1 MRPARP
7 RGLAALR
14 TLFSGWLRRAT
25 LALTLIPLAA
35 GAVIYTSDA
44 DLAAKLQAFITRVI
58 IEPVRICCNAEIGG
72 RVVWVIDLDGPGNVD
87 PCAKPRDEMT
97 AAASSTGKSSI
108 DVQMMNYRHWA
119 FEWKAPGDSAGA
131 GCVSCGGA
139 GGGAGDGTRLWWG
152 RVHRFREATQRSS
165 FGPCVFSPLDFS
177 LSLWTQTDGTPRAQL
192 FHPSWQTEVYF
203 TPDGEVLRDTAL
215 GVGRHLRLLDAAGV
229 PTMVPANAVSAEFEG
244 LDGRVWT
251 FGLIPDSSGGLLGRL
266 TGWRDVSGRGAS
278 VSYDDAGA
286 LGPDDRFRVSSATDS
301 WGNALSFSWTRLPSG
316 RWAVS
321 AVSLPGGRSL
331 SYAYDQGGFLISST
345 QPDGAVASFSRT
357 VSGSN
362 VSVVLADAAADAGK
376 ARRTVALTTNIGS
389 LSSTTSALGI
399 TYYPQA
405 SALVRT
411 VRNGAGQV
419 AFAVANG
426 GNSGS
431 SSAAWRLVHEGGS
444 SLRFVDGTSEST
456 SYRSWSFDTSAASA
470 FAAVSG
476 VKEAQG
482 TFTPYSNYLAVA
494 RGTPPWL
501 TTPQSVTTDYTWDTQ
516 GNLAKEAPRGAS
528 AARSWSRDASARPL
542 VATGLDGL
550 SERWSYDATGQPL
563 SHEVGLR
570 RVAAPAASL
579 RAPGLRK
586 ELFTTTS
593 ATTLATVAAVPG
605 EDVSAPAK
613 LGVVGGQRLTG
624 WLRVPVAGSHRIV
637 LNADDEAVLYLDGV
651 KVLRS
656 TWQGGVATVTLNLSA
671 GDHAFRLLHTQ
682 AGGPERLDLS
692 WSGPS
697 TAGVARAFDAGL
709 FSHDTAAGE
718 LVASPTSAYAK
729 ETWERVASGPL
740 KGLATAHVS
749 FAGLRTEFTYD
760 AYARLASVR
769 VRDGSGWATS
779 TIARDAQGRVAATTD
794 PAGRTATYAYD
805 ARDRVVSV
813 SYLDGTA
820 DTFAYGSGAAANL
833 VVSSVDR
840 VGRSTE
846 TAYDADGRVAS
857 VTQGRLLA
865 GAVQANPSVTTYAYV
880 TGRTEPLSV
889 STDGDAVAYAYDYR
903 FRQVSSTRS
912 PWAGASVARTSA
924 YVGNR
929 LFRVV
934 DDYGRATFYAVRTW
948 DGAALREV
956 RELVAGAAGNPTDG
970 AAVLALS
977 RSADLAITDHEP
989 DQEGRDLAVTDPR
1002 GARTAFVRDDRGRL
1016 VGSVDALGAASSL
1029 TLDADGRVT
1038 ADLPP
1043 AVAGE
1048 PAAARSVSYDA
1059 RGLVAAATDR
1069 RGNASSFAYTVDG
1082 RQASVTDPLGNVAST
1097 VWHLCCAR
1105 PLLKLDADGDGVVAH
1120 YLPTGEPV
1128 LQAAVRSA
1136 SGLFASSRGTA
1147 SSVTASISLPSDR
1160 TLSATTTSYD
1170 SRGRPVRSTRW
1181 LVAPPAVSP
1190 TSVPHAASP
1199 AQGLVT
1205 VTDYVDAPATDAR
1218 LAALISAASAKG
1230 AVLQQGM
1237 GSAVLVTRPDGV
1249 REAALADGLG
1259 RPLASA
1265 LLAQD
1270 GSVSALRV
1278 TLVDADQGLV
1288 RTRVSDAL
1296 GTASAWADAN
1306 GSVRRSADAL
1316 GNASTAAYDAAGSL
1330 LSSLDAEG
1338 RASTRTLD
1346 VLGRVLSSSDALG
1359 NTASSVYDARGRVV
1373 SSTGPAG
1380 DVTAF
1385 AYDADGRTL
1394 ASSVTRSADARVRTE
1409 RTAYDARGLAIATTD
1424 GEGRA
1429 TTYGYDAAGRPV
1441 LRTRPDGAS
1450 ASSTVDLLDRVTA
1463 VVHEDGTTS
1472 AYAYDMLSRV
1482 VSRSGVGLAESW
1494 SYDASGRPSAAA
1506 RGGVALAWSYDP
1518 FGRVA
1523 AESRDGRT
1531 VAASRDADGRLASF
1545 SAPGIAQTFAYDAA
1559 GRLTTVAVPGQADAY
1574 VSYDRSGLE
1583 AWRLARAGGSDVLR
1597 TDLHR
1602 DAAGRPLEVA
1612 ATSSSGA
1619 QAGLL
1624 RTLDPEGAPLT
1635 QVDQS
1640 GKGWSF
1646 SRDLGTRELLGAQE
1660 LGGGSASVAT
1670 GYDLSGLRATHSDL
1684 LSSGAWSSNAA
1695 GETSQARGRPVVND
1709 LLGRVTSLDGWNH
1722 TYSCDGLLLSSEPSA
1737 PAEGSRRSTHA
1748 YDALGRRVR
1757 TVVQAY
1763 VGGQW
1768 TAFSTTERDFI
1779 GRLPLGIETSFTDGS
1794 SKSWR
1799 FLRGPDASGTLEGAG
1814 GARGVLA
1821 VLKDASSWKA
1831 VAADTLG
1838 NVLALAGTNGDFT
1851 RRTFDPWGNPL
1862 VRDAS
1867 GSLRASTLSERR
1879 ADYDALPLAWASQ
1892 EVDPDTGLTHYHFR
1906 EYSPSL
1912 GGWLT
1917 RDPIGLAGGY
1927 LNLRSYLGNRPAD
1940 ELDVWGEIPALLVP
1954 VVGAAVGGVA
1964 GGLVSGGL
1972 EFLQTGDWDKTLEAT
1987 KTGAIA
1993 GSAAGFTMTGGALII
2008 GPAAAATTA
2017 GVVTLGVAG
2026 GASAQVAVNIATDR
2040 PMSEDILPAMAV
2052 GGLAGP
2058 VGRAVHKQLAPPT
2071 NRLWREMIKRPTA
2084 RQAAESSAA
2093 KQSVAAAE
2101 GTQAHALER
2110 KAIEEAK
2117 KSPCAEAA
2125 EKAAFKGVSSYELSK
2140 LTSKAAKDWVK
2151 GASDVVPAR
2160 EELLRLQEIARRAV
2174 EAGKQSA
2181 TNPVQSQRLRKIEE
2195 ALKKL
2200 GGGE

>member
-1 MRPARP
+1 V
-7 RGLAALR
+7 
-14 TLFSGWLRRAT
+14 T
-25 LALTLIPLAA
+25 LALVILPLMVVA
-35 GAVIYTSDA
+35 GSISSETQPE
-44 DLAAKLQAFITRVI
+44 LAKQAFVDKAYWEAI
-58 IEPVRICCNAEIGG
+58 RICCNSEIGG
-72 RVVWVIDLDGPGNVD
+72 FVMRMDCPLDGIGGATERSPTD
-87 PCAKPRDEMT
+87 PALGANSKV
-97 AAASSTGKSSI
+97 TGKSSI

-131 GCVSCGGA
+131 GCLSCGGA

-215 GVGRHLRLLDAAGV
+215 GVGRHLRLLDASGV
-229 PTMVPANAVSAEFEG
+229 PTMLPASAVSAEFEG

-251 FGLIPDSSGGLLGRL
+251 FGLIADSSGGLLGRL

-278 VSYDDAGA
+278 LAYDDTGA
-286 LGPDDRFRVSSATDS
+286 LGPDDRFRVATATDS
-301 WGNALSFSWTRLPSG
+301 WGNALAFAWTRLPSG

-321 AVSLPGGRSL
+321 SVSLPGGRSL
-331 SYAYDQGGFLISST
+331 SYAYDQGGFLVSST
-345 QPDGAVASFSRT
+345 QPDGAVASFTRS

-362 VSVVLADAAADAGK
+362 VSVALDDAAADPGK
-376 ARRTVALTTNIGS
+376 ARRTLALTTNIGS

-426 GNSGS
+426 GNSGAT
-431 SSAAWRLVHEGGS
+431 SAAWRLVHEGGS

-456 SYRSWSFDTSAASA
+456 AYRSWSFDTSAASA

-501 TTPQSVTTDYTWDTQ
+501 TTPQSVTTDYTWDAQ
-516 GNLAKEAPRGAS
+516 GNLTKEAPRGAPS
-528 AARSWSRDASARPL
+528 ARSWSRDASARPL

-570 RVAAPAASL
+570 RAAAPAASL

-593 ATTLATVAAVPG
+593 ATTLATIAAVPG
-605 EDVSAPAK
+605 EDVAAPAK
-613 LGVVGGQRLTG
+613 LGVSGGQRLTG

-656 TWQGGVATVTLNLSA
+656 TWQGGAATVTLNLSA
-671 GDHAFRLLHTQ
+671 GDHSFRLLHTQ
-682 AGGPERLDLS
+682 VGGPERLDLT

-697 TAGVARAFDAGL
+697 TAGVTRAFDAGL
-709 FSHDTAAGE
+709 FSHDTAPGE
-718 LVASPTSAYAK
+718 LVASPSSAYAK

-760 AYARLASVR
+760 ANARLASVR
-769 VRDGSGWATS
+769 VRDGAGWATS
-779 TIARDAQGRVAATTD
+779 TIVRDAQGRVAATTD

-813 SYLDGTA
+813 GYLDGTT
-820 DTFAYGSGAAANL
+820 DTFAYGSGASANL

-857 VTQGRLLA
+857 VVRGRLLA
-865 GAVQANPSVTTYAYV
+865 GAVQANPSVTTYAYPV
-880 TGRTEPLSV
+880 GRTEPSSV
-889 STDGDAVAYAYDYR
+889 SSDGDAVAYAYDYR

-934 DDYGRATFYAVRTW
+934 DDYGRATFYAVRAW

-956 RELVAGAAGNPTDG
+956 RELVAGAAGNPADG

-977 RSADLAITDHEP
+977 RSASLAITDHEP
-989 DQEGRDLAVTDPR
+989 DQEGRDLAVTDAR
-1002 GARTAFVRDDRGRL
+1002 GARTAFVRDERGRL

-1043 AVAGE
+1043 AIAGE
-1048 PAAARSVSYDA
+1048 PAAVRSVSYDA

-1069 RGNASSFAYTVDG
+1069 RGNASSFAYTLDG
-1082 RQASVTDPLGNVAST
+1082 SQASVTDPLGNVAST
-1097 VWHLCCAR
+1097 IWHRCCAR
-1105 PLLKLDADGDGVVAH
+1105 PLLTLDADGDGVVAH

-1147 SSVTASISLPSDR
+1147 TSVTASISLPADR

-1190 TSVPHAASP
+1190 TSVPHATSP
-1199 AQGLVT
+1199 AQGLVPPT
-1205 VTDYVDAPATDAR
+1205 DHVDSLVTTTDYVDSPVTDAR
-1218 LAALISAASAKG
+1218 LAALVSAASAKG

-1265 LLAQD
+1265 LIAQN

-1316 GNASTAAYDAAGSL
+1316 GNASTASYDAAGSL
-1330 LSSLDAEG
+1330 LLSLDAEG
-1338 RASTRTLD
+1338 RASTRTID

-1359 NTASSVYDARGRVV
+1359 NTSSATYDARGRTTT
-1373 SSTGPAG
+1373 STGPAG
-1380 DVTAF
+1380 DLTAF
-1385 AYDADGRTL
+1385 SYDADGRTL
-1394 ASSVTRSADARVRTE
+1394 ASSVTRSADGRVRTE
-1409 RTAYDARGLAIATTD
+1409 RTAYDARGLATSTTD

-1429 TTYGYDAAGRPV
+1429 TTYGYSAAGRPV

-1450 ASSTVDLLDRVTA
+1450 ASSTVDLLGRVTA

-1494 SYDASGRPSAAA
+1494 SYDASGRPLAAA
-1506 RGGVALAWSYDP
+1506 RGGVALAWAYDA
-1518 FGRVA
+1518 FGRVST
-1523 AESRDGRT
+1523 ETRDGRGVT
-1531 VAASRDADGRLASF
+1531 AARDADGRLASF
-1545 SAPGIAQTFAYDAA
+1545 SAPGIAQSFAYDAA

-1574 VSYDRSGLE
+1574 VAYDRSGLE
-1583 AWRLARAGGSDVLR
+1583 SWRLARAGGSDVLR

-1660 LGGGSASVAT
+1660 IGGGSASVAT
-1670 GYDLSGLRATHSDL
+1670 L
-1684 LSSGAWSSNAA
+1684 
-1695 GETSQARGRPVVND
+1695 
-1709 LLGRVTSLDGWNH
+1709 
-1722 TYSCDGLLLSSEPSA
+1722 
-1737 PAEGSRRSTHA
+1737 SRR
-1748 YDALGRRVR
+1748 D
-1757 TVVQAY
+1757 
-1763 VGGQW
+1763 
-1768 TAFSTTERDFI
+1768 
-1779 GRLPLGIETSFTDGS
+1779 
-1794 SKSWR
+1794 
-1799 FLRGPDASGTLEGAG
+1799 
-1814 GARGVLA
+1814 
-1821 VLKDASSWKA
+1821 
-1831 VAADTLG
+1831 
-1838 NVLALAGTNGDFT
+1838 
-1851 RRTFDPWGNPL
+1851 
-1862 VRDAS
+1862 
-1867 GSLRASTLSERR
+1867 
-1879 ADYDALPLAWASQ
+1879 
-1892 EVDPDTGLTHYHFR
+1892 
-1906 EYSPSL
+1906 
-1912 GGWLT
+1912 
-1917 RDPIGLAGGY
+1917 
-1927 LNLRSYLGNRPAD
+1927 
-1940 ELDVWGEIPALLVP
+1940 
-1954 VVGAAVGGVA
+1954 
-1964 GGLVSGGL
+1964 
-1972 EFLQTGDWDKTLEAT
+1972 
-1987 KTGAIA
+1987 
-1993 GSAAGFTMTGGALII
+1993 
-2008 GPAAAATTA
+2008 
-2017 GVVTLGVAG
+2017 
-2026 GASAQVAVNIATDR
+2026 
-2040 PMSEDILPAMAV
+2040 
-2052 GGLAGP
+2052 LAGP
-2058 VGRAVHKQLAPPT
+2058 RPSRRQRPPRPRHLA
-2071 NRLWREMIKRPTA
+2071 
-2084 RQAAESSAA
+2084 
-2093 KQSVAAAE
+2093 
-2101 GTQAHALER
+2101 
-2110 KAIEEAK
+2110 
-2117 KSPCAEAA
+2117 
-2125 EKAAFKGVSSYELSK
+2125 
-2140 LTSKAAKDWVK
+2140 
-2151 GASDVVPAR
+2151 
-2160 EELLRLQEIARRAV
+2160 
-2174 EAGKQSA
+2174 
-2181 TNPVQSQRLRKIEE
+2181 
-2195 ALKKL
+2195 
-2200 GGGE
+2200 

>member
-1 MRPARP
+1 MA
-7 RGLAALR
+7 LAGSISSE
-14 TLFSGWLRRAT
+14 TQPE
-25 LALTLIPLAA
+25 LA
-35 GAVIYTSDA
+35 
-44 DLAAKLQAFITRVI
+44 KQAFVDKAYWEAI
-58 IEPVRICCNAEIGG
+58 RICCNSEIGG
-72 RVVWVIDLDGPGNVD
+72 FVMRMDCPLDGIGGATERSPTD
-87 PCAKPRDEMT
+87 PALGANSKV
-97 AAASSTGKSSI
+97 TGKSSI

-131 GCVSCGGA
+131 GCLSCGGA

-215 GVGRHLRLLDAAGV
+215 GVGRHLRLLDASGV
-229 PTMVPANAVSAEFEG
+229 PTMLPASAVSAEFEG

-251 FGLIPDSSGGLLGRL
+251 FGLIADSSGGLLGRL

-278 VSYDDAGA
+278 LAYDDTGA
-286 LGPDDRFRVSSATDS
+286 LGPDDRFRVATATDS
-301 WGNALSFSWTRLPSG
+301 WGNALAFAWTRLPSG

-321 AVSLPGGRSL
+321 SVSLPGGRSL
-331 SYAYDQGGFLISST
+331 SYAYDQGGFLVSST
-345 QPDGAVASFSRT
+345 QPDGAVASFTRS

-362 VSVVLADAAADAGK
+362 VSVALDDAADPGK
-376 ARRTVALTTNIGS
+376 ARRTLALTTNIGS

-426 GNSGS
+426 GNSGAT
-431 SSAAWRLVHEGGS
+431 SAAWRLVHEGGS

-456 SYRSWSFDTSAASA
+456 AYRSWSFDTSAASA

-501 TTPQSVTTDYTWDTQ
+501 TTPQSVTTDYQWDAQ

-570 RVAAPAASL
+570 RIAAPAASL

-586 ELFTTTS
+586 DLFTTTS
-593 ATTLATVAAVPG
+593 ATTLATIAAVPG
-605 EDVSAPAK
+605 EDVAAPAK
-613 LGVVGGQRLTG
+613 LGVSGGQRLTG

-637 LNADDEAVLYLDGV
+637 LNADDEAVLYLDGA

-656 TWQGGVATVTLNLSA
+656 TWQGGAATVTLNLSA
-671 GDHAFRLLHTQ
+671 GDHSFRLLHTQ
-682 AGGPERLDLS
+682 VGGPERLDLT

-697 TAGVARAFDAGL
+697 TAGVTRAFDAGL
-709 FSHDTAAGE
+709 FSHDTAPGE
-718 LVASPTSAYAK
+718 LVASPASAYAK

-760 AYARLASVR
+760 ANARLASVR
-769 VRDGSGWATS
+769 VRDGAGWATS
-779 TIARDAQGRVAATTD
+779 TIVRDAQGRVAATTD

-813 SYLDGTA
+813 TYLDGTS
-820 DTFAYGSGAAANL
+820 DTFAYGSGASANL

-865 GAVQANPSVTTYAYV
+865 GAVQANPSVTTYAYLV
-880 TGRTEPLSV
+880 GRTEPSSV
-889 STDGDAVAYAYDYR
+889 SADGDAVAYAYDYR

-934 DDYGRATFYAVRTW
+934 DDYGRATFYAVRAW

-956 RELVAGAAGNPTDG
+956 RELVAGAAGNPADG

-977 RSADLAITDHEP
+977 RSASLAITDHEP
-989 DQEGRDLAVTDPR
+989 DQEGRDLAVTDAR
-1002 GARTAFVRDDRGRL
+1002 GARTAFVRDERGRL

-1043 AVAGE
+1043 AIAGE
-1048 PAAARSVSYDA
+1048 PAAVRSVSHDA

-1069 RGNASSFAYTVDG
+1069 RGNASSFAYTLDG

-1097 VWHLCCAR
+1097 IWHRCCAR
-1105 PLLKLDADGDGVVAH
+1105 PLLTLDADGDGVVAH

-1147 SSVTASISLPSDR
+1147 TSVTASISLPADR

-1190 TSVPHAASP
+1190 TSVPHATSP

-1205 VTDYVDAPATDAR
+1205 TTDYVDSPVTDAR
-1218 LAALISAASAKG
+1218 LAALVSAASAKG

-1265 LLAQD
+1265 LIAQN

-1346 VLGRVLSSSDALG
+1346 LLGRVLSSSDALG
-1359 NTASSVYDARGRVV
+1359 NTSSATYDARGRTTT
-1373 SSTGPAG
+1373 STGPAG
-1380 DVTAF
+1380 DLTAF

-1394 ASSVTRSADARVRTE
+1394 SSSVTRSADGRVRTE
-1409 RTAYDARGLAIATTD
+1409 RTAYDARGLATATTD

-1429 TTYGYDAAGRPV
+1429 TTYGYSAAGRPI

-1450 ASSTVDLLDRVTA
+1450 ASSTVDLLGRVTA

-1482 VSRSGVGLAESW
+1482 VSRSGAGLAESW
-1494 SYDASGRPSAAA
+1494 SYDASGRPAAAA
-1506 RGGVALAWSYDP
+1506 RGGVALAWAYDA
-1518 FGRVA
+1518 FGRVS
-1523 AESRDGRT
+1523 AETRDGRGVT
-1531 VAASRDADGRLASF
+1531 AARDADGRLASF
-1545 SAPGIAQTFAYDAA
+1545 SAPGIAQSFAYDAA

-1574 VSYDRSGLE
+1574 VAYDRSGLE
-1583 AWRLARAGGSDVLR
+1583 SWRLARAGGSDVLR

-1660 LGGGSASVAT
+1660 IGGGSASVAT
-1670 GYDLSGLRATHSDL
+1670 GYDLAGLRATHADL
-1684 LSSGAWSSNAA
+1684 LASGAWSTNSA
-1695 GETSQARGRPVVND
+1695 GEVNQARGRPVVND

-1722 TYSCDGLLLSSEPSA
+1722 TYSCDGLLLSSEPAS
-1737 PAEGSRRSTHA
+1737 PSEGSRRSVHA

-1757 TVVQAY
+1757 TMVEAY

-1768 TAFSTTERDFI
+1768 VAFSTTERDFL
-1779 GRLPLGIETSFTDGS
+1779 GRLPLGIETSFADGS
-1794 SKSWR
+1794 AKSWH

-1838 NVLALAGTNGDFT
+1838 NVLALAGTNGDFQ

-1862 VRDAS
+1862 TRDAS
-1867 GSLRASTLSERR
+1867 GNLRASTLQERR

-1917 RDPIGLAGGY
+1917 QDPIGLAGGY

-1940 ELDVWGEIPALLVP
+1940 QLDVWGRAEVYYVDGKEGPKGFSHKHGTIPSHINNKENQNPNYISDPTGIRTNHKEIIKGNATPEVEVLLNSGCSMTIMFH
-1954 VVGAAVGGVA
+1954 GAP
-1964 GGLVSGGL
+1964 
-1972 EFLQTGDWDKTLEAT
+1972 EK
-1987 KTGAIA
+1987 A
-1993 GSAAGFTMTGGALII
+1993 GSARPNYDVQKIIQDVKTAMKKRHSCCSGPSSITLLSCWGATNGTAKAIADATGL
-2008 GPAAAATTA
+2008 P
-2017 GVVTLGVAG
+2017 V
-2026 GASAQVAVNIATDR
+2026 VAVNCEVWADYPDPNDKRKPSVMFPDRKPDEQTD
-2040 PMSEDILPAMAV
+2040 EDFLR
-2052 GGLAGP
+2052 G
-2058 VGRAVHKQLAPPT
+2058 
-2071 NRLWREMIKRPTA
+2071 A
-2084 RQAAESSAA
+2084 RGFRQYHSSD
-2093 KQSVAAAE
+2093 KNLTWSV
-2101 GTQAHALER
+2101 
-2110 KAIEEAK
+2110 
-2117 KSPCAEAA
+2117 
-2125 EKAAFKGVSSYELSK
+2125 
-2140 LTSKAAKDWVK
+2140 
-2151 GASDVVPAR
+2151 
-2160 EELLRLQEIARRAV
+2160 
-2174 EAGKQSA
+2174 
-2181 TNPVQSQRLRKIEE
+2181 TNPQKEGG
-2195 ALKKL
+2195 KK
-2200 GGGE
+2200 